1 MTLRVYDHSLES
13 WVDMSPSKR
22 EFDEHST
29 KVGNESELG
38 HVKVDNKTIKSTDGV
53 ISVDPNLINHVS
65 NEDVHI
71 TSEERNNWTNKA
83 DEAFVEQ
90 KVADLVNTTAETL
103 NTIND
108 VTQAIAETESTLD
121 GLFSVIGE
129 KANTVEL
136 NNHIG
141 DSNNP
146 HNVTKEQVGLDKVD
160 NTSDLEKPVSF
171 LQDEA
176 IKQATQNA
184 INYAQSFGL
193 GASAKS
199 IIDANTAML
208 TGFYINL
215 DNDSINFPPAPLNGR
230 TMRFQLISMSTT
242 NLNTT
247 AQICISR
254 HSNEIF
260 MRSQYADVWTPWV
273 KLIKETDIAD
283 ATNSGL
289 VKVDNKSI
297 AIDNGIV
304 NIPLNV
310 KDTTQVGYD
319 VVKFKRE
326 SIIKLPEY
334 VGSQI
339 IDVTVPKFE
348 NTVFQ
353 NSTITV
359 YGANNKVNTCIVS
372 HEDIDATQMLL
383 KISTSTDN
391 QTPYGLRVAIT
402 FSD

>member
-29 KVGNESELG
+29 KVGNETELG
-38 HVKVDNKTIKSTDGV
+38 HVKVDGNTIKSTDGV
-53 ISVDPNLINHVS
+53 ISVDSNLINHVS

-71 TSEERNNWTNKA
+71 TSEERISWTNKA

-129 KANTVEL
+129 KADTVEL
-136 NNHIG
+136 NEHVG

-160 NTSDLEKPVSF
+160 NTSDLEKPVST

-184 INYAQSFGL
+184 INYARNYGL
-193 GASAKS
+193 GTFATVVT
-199 IIDANTAML
+199 DANHASL
-208 TGFYINL
+208 TGFYRNL
-215 DNDSINFPPAPLNGR
+215 DNNSINFPPTILGEK
-230 TMRFQLISMSTT
+230 TMRFQLISMATT
-242 NLNTT
+242 NINTI

-254 HSNEIF
+254 HTNELFI
-260 MRSQYADVWTPWV
+260 RSQYADVWTPWV
-273 KLIKETDIAD
+273 KLIKETDIAN

-297 AIDNGIV
+297 SIDNGIV
-304 NIPLNV
+304 NVPLNV
-310 KDTTQVGYD
+310 KDTSQVGYD
-319 VVKFKRE
+319 VAKFKRE

-334 VGSQI
+334 VGSQT
-339 IDVTVPKFE
+339 IDVTVPKFA

-353 NSTITV
+353 NATITV
-359 YGANNKVNTCIVS
+359 YGANNKVNTSIIS
-372 HEDIDATQMLL
+372 HEDTDATQMLL

-391 QTPYGLRVAIT
+391 QTPYSLRVAIT